1 MNCRGLSLDTR
12 ILFAAGAV
20 AAIVWTGSGQ
30 AGTRPASEGAACETA
45 PVSRVKWICPDE
57 AFPAGLGKDRFYR
70 TAFEVR
76 PGLARAEARWWFDD
90 NGTLFVDGRE
100 RRGTRSVPKP
110 LDLTKDLSAPGRH
123 VVAVRNRNLSGTGGV
138 CFALTLAYADGTTNL
153 VHSSD
158 AWRCSPSEQKGW
170 TSVGF
175 DDSAWP
181 RARAFD
187 DASASPWA
195 ELADMTALMPPED
208 RAALADYAARRA
220 AKLESIVARLKDE
233 PKPRC
238 RVVYDRGRAR
248 IDIGGRMFEAI
259 LYNTSQSWRDS
270 NRKLLRQ
277 AAHFRDAGV
286 HLYGLGVQTAD
297 VWRPDGSIDF
307 APAENVMKSA
317 LSIDPEA
324 RFFFSINTVLPPR
337 WWVDAHPDELVG
349 YQKAAVDPDEK
360 QCLRNCA
367 AASAASAVW
376 RRDIADF
383 ERRLVA
389 HLEASPFAS
398 RIFAYRT
405 DWGINHEW
413 HYYGMRGYFAD
424 NGKPM
429 TAAFRAWLRDAYAG
443 DVARLRAAWRDG
455 QVTFETAQVPPP
467 DARLRRSAGK
477 LRDPVADRPTVD
489 YQRCHARTL
498 RELLVHCD
506 RAIKDACGGRALVGN
521 YGGYYFG
528 MAETAEG
535 WHLENDDVLDDPCI
549 DFQCSPQVYGRESRR
564 PGGVQYA
571 RCLLEGLR
579 RRGKL
584 SIQEADNSTT
594 FSGSTYNHWSKDA
607 KGDIAL
613 LARDFAQTLC
623 WGCGFWYFDF
633 GAGWYATPEF
643 ADYFRRILP
652 IRSEPAD
659 CTSVSEVLVV
669 GDYESVMFSHVDWP
683 PPRGVQ
689 RWITDQANELGGA
702 GAPFDSASVRDLA
715 SGALKDYRVYLFPNL
730 FYVTPEKEALVNRLR
745 AAGKRLVWIGPAG
758 TLDRNGRR
766 SQPWARPGEVSS
778 DGPLDRVRLRE
789 LYRDWGVH
797 VYNGDTNAAVYAC
810 ASYVALHNACA
821 QQETIR
827 LPAAARVTE
836 VYPQR
841 RLLGDALEEFS
852 FAAEGPATT
861 IFRVDFPP
869 IGDR

>member
-1 MNCRGLSLDTR
+1 MINHMKSSAISGKLTR
-12 ILFAAGAV
+12 TICLAV
-20 AAIVWTGSGQ
+20 AVG
-30 AGTRPASEGAACETA
+30 GALAAAAAADPDEP

-57 AFPAGLGKDRFYR
+57 AFPAGIGKDRFYR

-76 PGLARAEARWWFDD
+76 DGLVRAEARWWFDD
-90 NGTLFVDGRE
+90 HGTLFVDGRE
-100 RRGTRSVPKP
+100 RGQTWSVAKP
-110 LDLTKDLSAPGRH
+110 VDLTKVLSSAGRH
-123 VVAVRNRNLSGTGGV
+123 VVAVCNRNLAGRGGV
-138 CFALTLAYADGTTNL
+138 CFSLTLAYADGTTNR
-153 VHSSD
+153 VHSTAD
-158 AWRCSPSEQKGW
+158 WRCALKAPKDWS
-170 TSVGF
+170 SVGF
-175 DDSAWP
+175 DDASWP
-181 RARAFD
+181 RARVFD
-187 DASASPWA
+187 DATASPWA
-195 ELADMTALMPPED
+195 EKADMTALMPDED
-208 RAALADYAARRA
+208 RRALADYAASRA
-220 AKLESIVARLKDE
+220 ARLEKTMALLKGE
-233 PKPRC
+233 PKPQC
-238 RVVYDRGRAR
+238 RVVYEKGRAR
-248 IDIGGRMFEAI
+248 LDIGGRMFEPI
-259 LYNTSQSWRDS
+259 LYNTSQSWHDS

-277 AAHFRDAGV
+277 AAYFRDASV

-307 APAENVMKSA
+307 APAEAVMKSA
-317 LSIDPEA
+317 LSVDPEA

-349 YQKAAVDPDEK
+349 YQKAAVNPDEQ
-360 QCLRNCA
+360 QCLKNCA

-424 NGKPM
+424 SGKAM
-429 TAAFRAWLRDAYAG
+429 KAAFRDWLRQRYGG
-443 DVARLRAAWRDG
+443 DVTKLRAAWRKAD
-455 QVTFETAQVPPP
+455 VTFESAQVPPP
-467 DARLRRSAGK
+467 EDRLKRSAGR
-477 LRDPVADRPTVD
+477 LREPVLDRPTVD
-489 YQRCHARTL
+489 YERCHARML

-528 MAETAEG
+528 MAEIAEG
-535 WHLENDDVLDDPCI
+535 WHLENDDVLDDACI
-549 DFQCSPQVYGRESRR
+549 DFQCSPQVYGDMSRR

-584 SIQEADNSTT
+584 SLQEADNSTT
-594 FSGSTYNHWSKDA
+594 FSGSTYNHWSKDR

-633 GAGWYATPEF
+633 GQGWYATDEF
-643 ADYFRRILP
+643 ADYFRKILP

-683 PPRGVQ
+683 PPRGMQ
-689 RWITDQANELGGA
+689 RWITDQVNELGGA
-702 GAPFDSASVRDLA
+702 GAPFDTASVRDLA
-715 SGALKDYRVYLFPNL
+715 SGKLKDYKVYLFPNL
-730 FYVTPEKEALVNRLR
+730 YYVTPEKETLVNRLR
-745 AAGKRLVWIGPAG
+745 AEGKRLAWIGPAG
-758 TLDRNGRR
+758 ALGPDGKRTGA
-766 SQPWARPGEVSS
+766 WAKPGEVVS
-778 DGPLDRVRLRE
+778 DGPLSRVRLRE

-797 VYNGDTNAAVYAC
+797 VYNDDTNAAVYAC
-810 ASYVALHNACA
+810 ASYVALHSADA
-821 QQETIR
+821 RRETIR
-827 LPAAARVTE
+827 LPVPARVYE
-836 VYPQR
+836 VYPER
-841 RLLGDALEEFS
+841 RLVGSDIREFS
-852 FAAEGPATT
+852 FEAESPSTS
-861 IFRVDFPP
+861 IFR
-869 IGDR
+869 IER